1 MKFLCAEDNELNAEI
16 LEAILEMYQASCK
29 ICPDGEKLVEAFE
42 TCYFNGRT
50 DAKYEWPGS
59 NEKDP

>member
-29 ICPDGEKLVEAFE
+29 ICPDGENWLKPLKLLLSEIMMLF
-42 TCYFNGRT
+42 
-50 DAKYEWPGS
+50 
-59 NEKDP
+59 

>member
-42 TCYFNGRT
+42 TSAFGDY
-50 DAKYEWPGS
+50 DAI
-59 NEKDP
+59 